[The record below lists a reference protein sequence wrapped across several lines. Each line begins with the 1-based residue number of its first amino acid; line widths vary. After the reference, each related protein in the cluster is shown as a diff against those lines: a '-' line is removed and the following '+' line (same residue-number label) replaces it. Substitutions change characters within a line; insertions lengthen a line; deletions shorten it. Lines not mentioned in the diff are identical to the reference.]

1 MSLFA
6 VWVGATASA
15 PYRQRNEARRLVAE
29 LQSRDGTISVEPTFD
44 GGAAAGIRIENK
56 GQSVDIQVQVEVLR
70 GLSARRKDLL
80 RLPYTVP
87 RLGWNENI
95 AAVPWEERR
104 EQRLM
109 MGAATTLPLL
119 TLFARQDNP
128 PHTLLRLWGIEHLI
142 GGWTWVNPENDDD
155 QHIAFDLLILISDAP
170 PLRKTVD
177 FRLKDRKFS
186 VIAPVTDEVAD
197 VVSQLSDESK
207 RVFVDKAGVFRRG
220 RVRETGALNSAM
232 LEELRRF
239 GVLESKR
246 VDLGWWSRDHHK
258 GMADFYYLT
267 SLGAQVL
274 DFLSQETNSE

>member
-1 MSLFA
+1 M
-6 VWVGATASA
+6 V
-15 PYRQRNEARRLVAE
+15 
-29 LQSRDGTISVEPTFD
+29 
-44 GGAAAGIRIENK
+44 
-56 GQSVDIQVQVEVLR
+56 
-70 GLSARRKDLL
+70 
-80 RLPYTVP
+80 
-87 RLGWNENI
+87 
-95 AAVPWEERR
+95 
-104 EQRLM
+104 
-109 MGAATTLPLL
+109 
-119 TLFARQDNP
+119 
-128 PHTLLRLWGIEHLI
+128 H
-142 GGWTWVNPENDDD
+142 PESEDD
-155 QHIAFDLLILISDAP
+155 QRIAFDLLILVSDGS
-170 PLRKTVD
+170 PLRQTVE